1 MLKYNFPTS
10 LRRLA
15 EKEVRS
21 YCRTDS
27 PYFPLLVEKQQGM
40 IYDRLVFAEAWKVN
54 KDVVI
59 ALMMIL
65 VMCRGINF
73 GNRMYIYEL
82 PFVCTLH
89 GVLVR
94 RIMYK
99 NQQFYMYEEGRYWKT
114 IPGVDLFSLFC
125 QLNKAGELDFI
136 EEDGGG
142 VEDDENSISL
152 TLKKYGEE
160 EK

>member
-1 MLKYNFPTS
+1 MLKYKFATS
-10 LRRLA
+10 LRCLA
-15 EKEVRS
+15 EREVRS

-27 PYFPLLVEKQQGM
+27 PCFPMLVEKQQEM
-40 IYDRLVFAEAWKVN
+40 IYDRLVFAEAWKVY

-65 VMCRGINF
+65 VMCRGVDR
-73 GNRMYIYEL
+73 GNGKFIYVL
-82 PFVCTLH
+82 PYYCTLH
-89 GVLVR
+89 GVLIR

-99 NQQFYMYEEGRYWKT
+99 NQQFFTYEEGRYWKT

-136 EEDGGG
+136 EESGGG
-142 VEDDENSISL
+142 VEDNENDISH
-152 TLKKYGEE
+152 TVNKYSE
-160 EK
+160 EKK

>member
-1 MLKYNFPTS
+1 MLKYKFATN
-10 LRRLA
+10 LRCLA

-27 PYFPLLVEKQQGM
+27 PYFPLLVEKQQGI

-65 VMCRGINF
+65 VMCRGIKC
-73 GNRMYIYEL
+73 GSKYIYKL
-82 PFVCTLH
+82 PFYCTLH

-94 RIMYK
+94 RILYK
-99 NQQFYMYEEGRYWKT
+99 NQQFFISEEGRWWMS
-114 IPGVDLFSLFC
+114 IPDVDLFSLFC

-152 TLKKYGEE
+152 TVKKYGKE